1 MYLKGL
7 FDKYNGEFNKFELID
22 NKLRLSDRPDIHA
35 LLIFDKLLK
44 GNYSLIAEVVEETLY
59 FNIDKKEL
67 LDIITEDQ
75 VRDLCRCGVYY
86 SSYSNRLTMF
96 IRNYDE

>member
-1 MYLKGL
+1 LG
-7 FDKYNGEFNKFELID
+7 KY
-22 NKLRLSDRPDIHA
+22 H

-86 SSYSNRLTMF
+86 DT
-96 IRNYDE
+96 YDNSLVMNL